1 MCKEEHIGHLSSHNV
16 LHNFLMLA
24 GTYNL
29 LDLRRENA
37 SLVHTKTYTNACTE
51 RNFLLEILYQQI
63 QTLKNKMELCNKC

>member
-1 MCKEEHIGHLSSHNV
+1 MCKENIGHLSSHNV
-16 LHNFLMLA
+16 LHNFFMLA

-29 LDLRRENA
+29 LDLRRENT

-51 RNFLLEILYQQI
+51 RNLLEILYQQI